1 MKLHADVYIKISLL
15 LTIFTNILTLSA
27 RQNMIFE
34 RGGMIDNPLTERRH
48 IKRFHLPLLRDLQI
62 A

>member
-1 MKLHADVYIKISLL
+1 MKLHADVYIKILLL

-34 RGGMIDNPLTERRH
+34 RRGMIDNPLTERRH